1 MECPLS
7 ETGVLYAEPREEEQM
22 KLVLSGIPGRFIA
35 TAIVV
40 VLFLGGAGSLADG
53 QSMAPSQKLQ
63 QVVNRYIEAWNTHDP
78 SILGKF
84 FTADVDMIMGTGPIL
99 IGGPA
104 VENWWHKY
112 FAVQEPERTLT
123 IEVKATRTI
132 APGVVLL
139 NVRTITGGRTAAGAE
154 LPARKARGTWVLV
167 RRGGKWLIS
176 AMRGMPTEQD
186 RIIRKIYQPK
196 Y

>member
-7 ETGVLYAEPREEEQM
+7 ETDVLQGVSREGKQM

-40 VLFLGGAGSLADG
+40 VLFLWGAGSSADA

-78 SILGKF
+78 SVLGKF
-84 FTADVDMIMGTGPIL
+84 FAADADMIMGNGPIL
-99 IGGPA
+99 SGRPA

-112 FAVQEPERTLT
+112 FALQEPERTLT
-123 IEVKATRTI
+123 IEVQATRAI

-139 NVRTITGGRTAAGAE
+139 NVRTTTGGRTAAGAE

-167 RRGGKWLIS
+167 RRGSKWLIS

-186 RIIRKIYQPK
+186 RIMRKIYRPK
-196 Y
+196 H